1 MQENASLVNL
11 NIDLLTPNP
20 YQPRKTFNESTIKEL
35 AESIKTYGIINPI
48 LVRKQGDIYQI
59 IAGERR
65 WRAAKSL
72 NLPTVP
78 VIIKDLD
85 DQKMAEVALIENLQ
99 RENLNSI
106 EEAES
111 IKQILDLTK
120 MNQNELGALLGKS
133 QSTIANKLRLLT
145 LPKEIQE
152 ALINKK
158 ISERHA
164 RSLLNVENPTKQTN
178 FLKQIIDNRLTVKDL
193 DELIKKDQEEQD
205 EIEMTISDIMKSL
218 KDYKEDNTNEKEEK
232 ESDNMNNGNF
242 FPNFNSQI
250 NPNLNNN
257 NTSLNSLNMQSM
269 NEPMAP
275 AQETVMPTQNITPSV
290 EPANVAAA
298 NPFINFQTPAPT
310 PVAPAIEPQMPS
322 IEQSQQV
329 EPLNTPIFNNTNEN
343 PIPDFTSSIMS
354 NPAPATPEVSPTPAI
369 NSEPTAY
376 VDTPLFNSEI
386 NNQPVNTPVVEPT
399 TVQEPT
405 TFVDTP
411 LFSTSKGVSPINNEQ
426 PVPTPEPYE
435 VPVTSTPVPEDKLT
449 KTTNFLNQEGIQ
461 YKLYSNETN
470 HCIIIEI

>member
-193 DELIKKDQEEQD
+193 DELIKK
-205 EIEMTISDIMKSL
+205 
-218 KDYKEDNTNEKEEK
+218 
-232 ESDNMNNGNF
+232 ESRR
-242 FPNFNSQI
+242 
-250 NPNLNNN
+250 
-257 NTSLNSLNMQSM
+257 TR
-269 NEPMAP
+269 
-275 AQETVMPTQNITPSV
+275 
-290 EPANVAAA
+290 
-298 NPFINFQTPAPT
+298 
-310 PVAPAIEPQMPS
+310 
-322 IEQSQQV
+322 
-329 EPLNTPIFNNTNEN
+329 
-343 PIPDFTSSIMS
+343 
-354 NPAPATPEVSPTPAI
+354 
-369 NSEPTAY
+369 
-376 VDTPLFNSEI
+376 
-386 NNQPVNTPVVEPT
+386 
-399 TVQEPT
+399 
-405 TFVDTP
+405 
-411 LFSTSKGVSPINNEQ
+411 
-426 PVPTPEPYE
+426 
-435 VPVTSTPVPEDKLT
+435 
-449 KTTNFLNQEGIQ
+449 
-461 YKLYSNETN
+461 
-470 HCIIIEI
+470 

>member
-72 NLPTVP
+72 NLPKVP

-218 KDYKEDNTNEKEEK
+218 KDYKEENTNEKEEK

-275 AQETVMPTQNITPSV
+275 APETVMPTQNIAPSV
-290 EPANVAAA
+290 EQANVAAA

-310 PVAPAIEPQMPS
+310 PVDPAIEPQMPS

-329 EPLNTPIFNNTNEN
+329 EPLNTPLFNNTNEN

-369 NSEPTAY
+369 KSEPTAY

-449 KTTNFLNQEGIQ
+449 KTTNFLNQEGIP

>member
-85 DQKMAEVALIENLQ
+85 DQKMSEVALIENLQ

-205 EIEMTISDIMKSL
+205 EIEMTISDIMESL

-275 AQETVMPTQNITPSV
+275 AQETVMPTQNIAPSV

-329 EPLNTPIFNNTNEN
+329 EPLNTPLFNNTNEN

-405 TFVDTP
+405 AYVDTP
-411 LFSTSKGVSPINNEQ
+411 LFSTSKGVSPINNEH